1 MFAGSEP
8 RRPSPP
14 GALADGEYGPGV
26 TSEPLFYVG
35 LLVIALGVLAAVV
48 KPPHPVARGFF
59 LVATVMFVCAGG
71 LLLLIARD
79 KHRFRVTDVEVRA
92 ASDFSGACPATHG
105 VRALITTAGGD
116 GEIALQ
122 IYSQAQLAS
131 GARPDR
137 PRRVSV
143 ADSAT
148 VDVDAEVRVASSGL
162 LTAYVS
168 VEEPNY
174 ASGST
179 TFRVSCS
186 P

>member
-1 MFAGSEP
+1 M
-8 RRPSPP
+8 
-14 GALADGEYGPGV
+14 
-26 TSEPLFYVG
+26 TSDPLFFVG

-48 KPPHPVARGFF
+48 KPPHPVARGLF
-59 LVATVMFVCAGG
+59 LVGTVMFVCAGG

-92 ASDFSGACPATHG
+92 AADFSGTCPATHG
-105 VRALITTAGGD
+105 VRALIRTAGGD
-116 GEIALQ
+116 GDVALQ
-122 IYSQAQLAS
+122 IYSQDQLTS
-131 GARPDR
+131 GATPDR

-143 ADSAT
+143 EDSAT
-148 VDVDAEVRVASSGL
+148 VDLEAEVRVTASGV

-168 VEEPNY
+168 VEEPNF
-174 ASGST
+174 ATGST